1 MGEMWVPN
9 CSKQETLQSISI
21 PYFGLRMSEKLT
33 SIILA
38 PLDIGDLLDSTASMT
53 LMGIVI

>member
-9 CSKQETLQSISI
+9 RSMQETLQSINI
-21 PYFGLRMSEKLT
+21 PYFGLCMSEKLT

-38 PLDIGDLLDSTASMT
+38 PLDIGDLLDSTAIMT
-53 LMGIVI
+53 LTGIVI